1 MGVHQCER
9 ARKGDTLPP
18 LQWHDARGTSQKTFP
33 GHDSEDSGIGIA
45 IENNCA
51 IEFIDGRFYRVVTSE
66 AYARAYKVYENGSEV
81 VARQIR
87 QQQQFMP
94 IEALVD

>member
-1 MGVHQCER
+1 MREH
-9 ARKGDTLPP
+9 
-18 LQWHDARGTSQKTFP
+18 
-33 GHDSEDSGIGIA
+33 I
-45 IENNCA
+45 
-51 IEFIDGRFYRVVTSE
+51 
-66 AYARAYKVYENGSEV
+66 KVYENGKEV